1 MDQKTKIEAA
11 GFFRKEYS
19 KLKNYIRRYM
29 SDRSDYDAEDI
40 IQDVALNLFS
50 RVDFESPVENLAG
63 YIYKAIRNKIIDL
76 QRRKSRKKETAMEYV
91 ENQEI
96 VKQWIAQIED
106 HHDPEFRELMLEKVF
121 EAMEKLKP
129 EFQGIIW
136 ATEFEERTFQ
146 ELSDELGT
154 PVGTLLSRKHRA
166 IGALQEIFQRDNPEL
181 ANNYY

>member
-19 KLKNYIRRYM
+19 KLKNYIRGYI
-29 SDRSDYDAEDI
+29 SDKPDWDAEDI

-50 RVDFESPVENLAG
+50 RVDFETPVENLTG
-63 YIYKAIRNKIIDL
+63 YIYRAIRNKIIDL
-76 QRRKSRKKETAMEYV
+76 QRNKSRKKQIQME
-91 ENQEI
+91 EIKEHEI
-96 VKQWIAQIED
+96 VRKWISQIEN
-106 HHDPEFRELMLEKVF
+106 HNDPEFREIMLEKVF

-136 ATEFEERTFQ
+136 ATEFESRTFQ
-146 ELSDELGT
+146 ELSKELEI

-166 IGALQEIFQRDNPEL
+166 IAALQKVFQKENPEL
-181 ANNYY
+181 MNNYY